1 MGNYLISGGVKN
13 GKSSYAQRLALEMA
27 EKKAVAPV
35 YFATM
40 ISHDSEDD
48 ERIRKHREDRKEL
61 GFETIECGMNIA
73 SFAEKIAGRVVL
85 FDSLTA
91 LVQNELFEG
100 RTDFSPETIR
110 KDYERVS
117 QKLRDELSVF
127 LEKAASA
134 VFVSDNIYNDGKIYD
149 GATEIYRKMLSE
161 TEQFVAKKCQ
171 VYEMLAGNKNKVI
184 GKEGGSLP
192 LGYNGSAISACPL
205 YGGTPRNAPITLI
218 IGGSYQGKTAFAKE
232 KFSLSDED
240 ICVCTRDKMP
250 DFSKKCISHCEN
262 YVAYCLKNNK
272 GGEILSLPPQND
284 DGSARIIICD
294 DIFCGVVPLDSF
306 QRKLREECGLFLQKI
321 AKNASVYRVFCGIGQ
336 RIK

>member
-184 GKEGGSLP
+184 GKD
-192 LGYNGSAISACPL
+192 
-205 YGGTPRNAPITLI
+205 PRNAPITLI